1 MGKLKTLLFYT
12 ILGDFVSAMQLN
24 SFKRKWKRFNFENDT
39 IPNNIFPIEVVSVGK
54 YTYGDLN
61 VITSSDKCKLK
72 IKNYVS
78 IAKNVTFLLDSEHL
92 IGNVSSFPFKVKL
105 LHMEGSEA
113 VGRGDILIDDDVWL
127 GYGVIV
133 MSGVHIG
140 QGAVIAAGA
149 VVTKDV
155 PPYSIVG
162 GVPARVIKYRF
173 SAEVIAELMKIDYSA
188 LTEDVVKDHIEELY
202 RKLSDVDQL
211 DWMPKRNCN
220 E

>member
-1 MGKLKTLLFYT
+1 
-12 ILGDFVSAMQLN
+12 
-24 SFKRKWKRFNFENDT
+24 
-39 IPNNIFPIEVVSVGK
+39 
-54 YTYGDLN
+54 
-61 VITSSDKCKLK
+61 
-72 IKNYVS
+72 
-78 IAKNVTFLLDSEHL
+78 
-92 IGNVSSFPFKVKL
+92 
-105 LHMEGSEA
+105 MEASEA
-113 VGRGDILIDDDVWL
+113 LGKGNILVDDDVWI
-127 GYGVIV
+127 GYGAVV

-162 GVPARVIKYRF
+162 GIPARVIKYRF

-188 LTEDVVKDHIEELY
+188 LTEDAVKDHIEELY